1 MASPAT
7 VLITGG
13 SGLIGQHLTQ
23 LLQHHGYKVIHLSR
37 SAHSGDVTTYQWD
50 IEQGQIDERAIQQ
63 ADHIIHLAGAGIADK
78 RWTKAR
84 KQVILDSRVQSTS
97 LLAKALRSVD
107 HQVKSFISA
116 SAIGYYGDRNAEWL
130 TEESEPGKDGF
141 LEEVCIEWEKAADEV
156 AAEGLRTVKI
166 RIGVVLAREGGAL
179 PKMVQPMRFGL
190 ATYFGDGQQYYS
202 WIHVEDLARLFLFAV
217 EQENM
222 QGVYNAVAP
231 NPLTNKAFTKAVRSG
246 LQQTALLLP
255 APSFALRM
263 ALGQLSDA
271 VLYSARV
278 SADKVQKAGFSYK
291 WTSVA
296 EAVRDLYAPSSSH

>member
-13 SGLIGQHLTQ
+13 SGLIGQHLTA
-23 LLQHHGYKVIHLSR
+23 LLLHHGYKVIHLSR
-37 SAHSGDVTTYQWD
+37 SAHSGDVPTYQWD
-50 IEQGQIDERAIQQ
+50 IGQGQIDERAIQQ

-84 KQVILDSRVQSTS
+84 QQVILDSRVQSTA
-97 LLAKALRSVD
+97 LLAKALQSVD

-130 TEESEPGKDGF
+130 TEESDPGQDGF
-141 LEEVCIEWEKAADEV
+141 LEEVCVAWEKAVDEV
-156 AAEGLRTVKI
+156 TTLGVRTVKI

-179 PKMVQPMRFGL
+179 PKLVQPMRFGL

-202 WIHVEDLARLFLFAV
+202 WIHVEDLARQFLFAI
-217 EQENM
+217 EQEHLR
-222 QGVYNAVAP
+222 GVYNAVAP
-231 NPLTNKAFTKAVRSG
+231 NPITNKAFTKAVRSG
-246 LQQTALLLP
+246 LPQTALLLP
-255 APSFALRM
+255 APSFALRL
-263 ALGQLSDA
+263 ALGQMADA

-278 SADKVQKAGFSYK
+278 SADKIQKAGFSYK

-296 EAVRDLYAPSSSH
+296 EAVRDLYSHS